1 MNNLIETLDEG
12 LRVAQK
18 VLATYLADIENLS
31 VRGHDLSALTR
42 TYIDSLPPMNQR
54 SNKQRLLAELSRLIR
69 NIRNLK
75 SHDNTK
81 HDSLVQDSYFI
92 SVALEIIRRFI
103 KPLIEDVNARGRSFL
118 NMPEFLHGMNQP
130 DGSRHNPVLDW
141 KSKSFD
147 YVTTRKAPFDLS
159 ESDIPFTR
167 QTVKEILVRKN
178 YFNPGT
184 RFLMTRTVGDIFL
197 FDRYR
202 KGYSGDWEDATKK
215 GENID
220 KIIVVHF
227 FEGDKS
233 SKAHVYLADFVDR
246 KYQTIYR
253 IDQPPRYRY
262 FFKNLMWC
270 GEIRADFTK
279 DFHSTKFF
287 SV

>member
-1 MNNLIETLDEG
+1 MNNLVETLGEG
-12 LRVAQK
+12 LKVVQE
-18 VLATYLADIENLS
+18 VLATYLTEVKNCP
-31 VRGHDLSALTR
+31 VRGHDLTALITAFR
-42 TYIDSLPPMNQR
+42 KSLPPIHER
-54 SNKQRLLAELSRLIR
+54 SNKQFLLAELSLLIR

-75 SHDNTK
+75 SHDNAK
-81 HDSLVQDSYFI
+81 DDSLVKDPYFV
-92 SVALEIIRRFI
+92 SVALEIIRRVI
-103 KPLIEDVNARGRSFL
+103 EPLIEEINTKGKSFL

-130 DGSRHNPVLDW
+130 DGSRHNPVLEW

-147 YVTTRKAPFDLS
+147 YVTTRKAPFDFS
-159 ESDIPFTR
+159 KFHVPFTR
-167 QTVKEILVRKN
+167 QTVKEILVGLD

-197 FDRYR
+197 FDRYGE
-202 KGYSGDWEDATKK
+202 GYSGDWEDATKK

-233 SKAHVYLADFVDR
+233 TKAHVYLADFVDR